1 MAKTKFEKVMG
12 DVVDRLTKI
21 EDTFKAK
28 PPKPKEGEAE
38 ELKLLRENYDTKF
51 DTLEKDFG
59 GLKKIF
65 TDAKTSVESGSGSFM
80 DFLFKP

>member
-1 MAKTKFEKVMG
+1 MAKTKFEKAMQSVL
-12 DVVDRLTKI
+12 DRLTTI

-38 ELKLLRENYDTKF
+38 ELKLLRENYDKKF
-51 DTLEKDFG
+51 DTLETEFG

-65 TDAKTSVESGSGSFM
+65 TDAKASTESGGSLM